1 MYCHIWCCYSHHR
14 CRLFLPIVEPTVFTI
29 LFVILVV
36 NPTVDT
42 NVDPSLAL
50 ELMRSLR
57 GRLVGEYQ
65 SAGAL

>member
-1 MYCHIWCCYSHHR
+1 M
-14 CRLFLPIVEPTVFTI
+14 FTI